1 MPLKQR
7 GAGKRELHEPV
18 SLHSFPSVFVFRCGD
33 LSRVRFP
40 GTPPTEGP
48 DQVHPVVL
56 PVIPCGRYRHCLG
69 NVSFLEVE
77 RSRNGRQTHS
87 TVGQTPRKRKY
98 KHGLDRVGIVRNGR
112 LRFGQSQVLFCLAAF
127 AVDTAITPGVVSTLF
142 WSFPPTLCIC
152 LAKSDIERTLCQ
164 KRQQSI
170 ISK

>member
-87 TVGQTPRKRKY
+87 TVAQTPRKRKY
-98 KHGLDRVGIVRNGR
+98 KHGLDKVGIVRNGR

-127 AVDTAITPGVVSTLF
+127 AVDTAIPAGVVSTLF
-142 WSFPPTLCIC
+142 WSFPPTFVHLPSQI
-152 LAKSDIERTLCQ
+152 RH
-164 KRQQSI
+164 
-170 ISK
+170 